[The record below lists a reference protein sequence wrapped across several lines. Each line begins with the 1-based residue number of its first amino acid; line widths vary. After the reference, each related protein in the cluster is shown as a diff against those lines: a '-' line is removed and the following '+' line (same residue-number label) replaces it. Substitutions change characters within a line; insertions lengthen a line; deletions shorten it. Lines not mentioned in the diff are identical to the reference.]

1 MQLSDVTDKG
11 QPILKLPRPLRG
23 IWNPLP
29 RDIVRRLE
37 IRVVFLV
44 KKDWIIV
51 CDFDSIITSFFH
63 IELRPSYFEVACHSI
78 MDEKQIHK
86 SCEGHGTGSATDVM
100 STPIENG
107 IQLVRDEA
115 VDKHG
120 IRLHPQPT
128 SDPLDPLNWSSLQ
141 KHGILSIVMLK

>member
-1 MQLSDVTDKG
+1 
-11 QPILKLPRPLRG
+11 
-23 IWNPLP
+23 
-29 RDIVRRLE
+29 
-37 IRVVFLV
+37 
-44 KKDWIIV
+44 
-51 CDFDSIITSFFH
+51 
-63 IELRPSYFEVACHSI
+63 
-78 MDEKQIHK
+78 MDEKQIYK
-86 SCEGHGTGSATDVM
+86 SCEGHGTGNTTDVM
-100 STPIENG
+100 STSIENG